1 MLTVTGVIA
10 ICKIPFMSTI
20 GQRIKQ
26 ARLARKPRMSQQ
38 QLADAVGV
46 SRPAVTQW
54 ETGETRALE
63 GENLVRVARALEVT
77 TDWLLYGTG
86 PGPGEPRST
95 RTVKVAVNDQVV
107 EVDEESLRLV
117 LAMQAL
123 SPGQRAALQAL
134 VDSFTQPKA
143 GGLKK
148 AE

>member
-1 MLTVTGVIA
+1 
-10 ICKIPFMSTI
+10 
-20 GQRIKQ
+20 
-26 ARLARKPRMSQQ
+26 MSQQ

-54 ETGETRALE
+54 ETGEIRALE

-95 RTVKVAVNDQVV
+95 RTVKVAANDQIV

-123 SPGQRAALQAL
+123 SPQQRAAMQAL

-143 GGLKK
+143 GGLKM